1 MDTDDPDLDLSN
13 QQDLLTDHNN
23 NEQAN
28 IDQATISDALD
39 GAEKDLQDEEA
50 IHIIESEDGGSSDNT
65 RRISL
70 YEIAGKKTAA
80 QGLMDIALI
89 TANANQMRY
98 LLEFNRGSHT
108 FHITLTLII
117 ASLALQVAV
126 AMFLIFKGRY
136 YVKGQSKSARAKL
149 IKNYVFFGVFLITV
163 VNIFIASFTTMDRT

>member
-1 MDTDDPDLDLSN
+1 MDTDDQGLDLSN
-13 QQDLLTDHNN
+13 PQGFLTDHNN
-23 NEQAN
+23 NEQPN
-28 IDQATISDALD
+28 VDQSTTPD
-39 GAEKDLQDEEA
+39 GAKKNLEDEEA
-50 IHIIESEDGGSSDNT
+50 IPIIESEDGGSSDNT

-108 FHITLTLII
+108 YHITLTLII
-117 ASLALQVAV
+117 ASLTLQVAV

-149 IKNYVFFGVFLITV
+149 IKNCVLFGVFLITV